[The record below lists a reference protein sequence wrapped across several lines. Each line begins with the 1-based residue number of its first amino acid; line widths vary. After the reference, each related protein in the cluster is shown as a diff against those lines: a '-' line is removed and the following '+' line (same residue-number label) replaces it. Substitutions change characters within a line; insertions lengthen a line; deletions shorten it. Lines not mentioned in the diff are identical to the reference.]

1 MRINPQ
7 LMEKIKESLSSV
19 LPITAIVLL
28 LSVSIVP
35 LTTGALVLFLF
46 GSLLLIVGV
55 GVFTLGVDMSMTPMG
70 SGIGAYMGRARH
82 MAIPLAVAF
91 ALGVLITMAEP
102 DLTVLAE
109 QVPAIP
115 NQVLIWTVSAGVGLF
130 LVIALLRTM
139 LHVPLSQL
147 LVGSYLI
154 VFVLAIALTPNDSI
168 LSLVVPASG
177 VTITLSSPSHAFKRL
192 DLPTFGLP
200 ATAIFIRS
208 SSLLPFSA
216 VSSFSGI

>member
-91 ALGVLITMAEP
+91 ALGVLIPMAE
-102 DLTVLAE
+102 DGEAGEYAKKVSRRCDTYEDDILAPS
-109 QVPAIP
+109 VA
-115 NQVLIWTVSAGVGLF
+115 TGVVCKTNIEETLEERLSDAEYEMFNNKFEVKNAPGYRERLEKGL
-130 LVIALLRTM
+130 
-139 LHVPLSQL
+139 
-147 LVGSYLI
+147 
-154 VFVLAIALTPNDSI
+154 
-168 LSLVVPASG
+168 
-177 VTITLSSPSHAFKRL
+177 KK
-192 DLPTFGLP
+192 
-200 ATAIFIRS
+200 
-208 SSLLPFSA
+208 
-216 VSSFSGI
+216 